1 MSPDLSARDAGTGHG
16 AVERVMG
23 LWGGREALTAIVMSE
38 EVTMSIRKV
47 LRPEDTILSATLSHE
62 QRPRPC

>member
-1 MSPDLSARDAGTGHG
+1 
-16 AVERVMG
+16 MG

-38 EVTMSIRKV
+38 EVIMSIRKV
-47 LRPEDTILSATLSHE
+47 LRPEDTILSVTLSHE